1 MFDIRRTESGDIQMS
16 GRLDASQAEKARAVL
31 RTVEESCVI
40 DFTDLEYISSLGLGV
55 LLEAQ
60 KRLRDSGGGLRLRNL
75 SEHLREVFHLAGF
88 DNVFEIE

>member
-1 MFDIRRTESGDIQMS
+1 MFDIRRTESGDILMS

-31 RTVEESCVI
+31 RTIDEACVI

-60 KRLRDSGGGLRLRNL
+60 KRLMDAGSGLKLRNL

-88 DNVFEIE
+88 DTIFDIE

>member
-1 MFDIRRTESGDIQMS
+1 MFDIRRTEGGDVVMS

-31 RTVEESCVI
+31 RTVTESCII

-60 KRLRDSGGGLRLRNL
+60 KRLMDTGGGLKIRNL
-75 SEHLREVFHLAGF
+75 SEHLYEVFHLAGF
-88 DNVFEIE
+88 DTVFDVE